1 MKSKVKVITLIII
14 LSIPMSSFAFD
25 LDDLFN
31 AVLKMYDIDLETK
44 DLNEK
49 QLDKLKDLSSSLA
62 GKHGYGN
69 HNYDNGAY
77 AWGNG
82 SNSWQDILALSR
94 KGGGDGRLGETILS
108 LAKQYPIKNSFESP
122 NQTEKDYYRLQAQT
136 SLASRS
142 AAEVSYQQAVQ
153 QEKSMRALHD
163 LIDKTED
170 EKSASDLNNRLSSEQ
185 AMTSLQQTKLL
196 SILVQQQAV
205 NAQERANRAKEDM
218 EFFEIK

>member
-1 MKSKVKVITLIII
+1 MKNVIKILSLMII
-14 LSIPMSSFAFD
+14 LCVPTASFAFD
-25 LDDLFN
+25 WNDLLN
-31 AVLKMYDIDLETK
+31 AILKMYDIDLETK
-44 DLNEK
+44 EINEK
-49 QLDKLKDLSSSLA
+49 QLDSLKDLNKALA
-62 GKHGYGN
+62 GRHGYGN
-69 HNYDNGAY
+69 QSYDSNAY

-82 SNSWQDILALSR
+82 SDSWQEVLALSK
-94 KGGGDGRLGETILS
+94 KGGGNGQLGESILS
-108 LAKQYPIKNSFESP
+108 LAKQYPIKDSFNSP

-142 AAEVSYQQAVQ
+142 AAEVSYQQAVK
-153 QEKSMRALHD
+153 QEKTMRALHD

-205 NAQERANRAKEDM
+205 NSQERANRAKEDM

>member
-1 MKSKVKVITLIII
+1 MKKLIKTVSLI
-14 LSIPMSSFAFD
+14 LVLILPTTSFA
-25 LDDLFN
+25 LDWNDLFN
-31 AVLKMYDIDLETK
+31 AVLKMYDLDLETN
-44 DLNEK
+44 DLSKK
-49 QLDKLKDLSSSLA
+49 QLDQLENLNGALT

-69 HNYDNGAY
+69 KNYDDSAY
-77 AWGNG
+77 AWGSG
-82 SNSWQDILALSR
+82 SNSWQDILALSKR
-94 KGGGDGRLGETILS
+94 GGGNGQLGEVMLS
-108 LAKQYPIKNSFESP
+108 LAKEYPIKNSFESP

-142 AAEVSYQQAVQ
+142 AAEVSYQQAVK
-153 QEKSMRALHD
+153 QEKTMRSLHD

-205 NAQERANRAKEDM
+205 AAQERTNRAKEDM
-218 EFFEIK
+218 EFFEVK